1 MYELLKDESLALL
14 LRGYDLIPNSPL
26 VTKIAVYTPEII
38 ESILTEHPEIVDRWL
53 QKLHKEYIENKKTCD
68 FDNDPTACFNL
79 GVYQEFERNL
89 KSWEE
94 GGLIKIILPGSKAI
108 RISKQPIF
116 TLVT

>member
-1 MYELLKDESLALL
+1 MYELLNDESLALL

-26 VTKIAVYTPEII
+26 VTKIAVYTPEIV
-38 ESILTEHPEIVDRWL
+38 ETILTQHPEIVDRWL
-53 QKLHKEYIENKKTCD
+53 QKLHKEYIDNKKTCN

-79 GVYQEFERNL
+79 GVYEEFEKTL

-94 GGLIKIILPGSKAI
+94 GGLIKIMLPESKVI